1 MRTLLQLTDTAPQT
15 DDDEVFGPEVIL
27 ACTRPLPLRAQT
39 DMTDKSR
46 TLNLEQSF
54 FDTLALYFRLEPV
67 VGGRTEAKIYICRRW
82 RVTEDWVVPEEKD
95 VMNGSKEVIRGR
107 GGMSVMEEM
116 LGAIEW
122 D

>member
-1 MRTLLQLTDTAPQT
+1 
-15 DDDEVFGPEVIL
+15 
-27 ACTRPLPLRAQT
+27 
-39 DMTDKSR
+39 
-46 TLNLEQSF
+46 
-54 FDTLALYFRLEPV
+54 
-67 VGGRTEAKIYICRRW
+67 VGGQTGAKIYICRRW

-95 VMNGSKEVIRGR
+95 VMNGSERVVKGR

>member
-27 ACTRPLPLRAQT
+27 ACTQSLLPRAWT
-39 DMTDKSR
+39 DMIDKSR

-67 VGGRTEAKIYICRRW
+67 VGGRIEAKIYICRRW
-82 RVTEDWVVPEEKD
+82 RVTENWVVPDEKD
-95 VMNGSKEVIRGR
+95 VMNGSIEVIRGR